1 MDHRLLQIL
10 ENTACLSKSQLQGY
24 LDKSLQ
30 PEELYAVEMHLI
42 ECPICN
48 DAIEG
53 LNGVQQLSHLLNT
66 IPVMTKFPIPK
77 NKDKKP
83 AEPKND
89 TSSTVPTVSDNKN
102 KTENSGMPD
111 TGERSRPVAPA
122 AKNNPP
128 KSTWGRQWGKP
139 LGIAAA
145 LVFLFSMLW
154 YFELGGA
161 DELLRTGD
169 TVAIDPD
176 SDTLFADAALQTKPE
191 HLSSTPVTKDSTSIV
206 AVPDSVN
213 APAKPREV
221 AVKNEDEV
229 KKKELPKEKPAVKK
243 ESTINVP
250 AAVAL
255 KPSEE
260 KERQTQAQQQVVAVS
275 GEEHADNA
283 NTLRSGRSIPEQIPV
298 VKNTPA
304 VQTEKALSRSDF
316 DKGMELY
323 RQQQYGSAVLYFR
336 SAANKSSD
344 AKYYDALYYSAMA
357 YKNMG
362 KKRKAINYLK
372 KIVADESAPNKSE
385 AQRQLDTLQ

>member
-66 IPVMTKFPIPK
+66 IPVMTKLPVPK

-89 TSSTVPTVSDNKN
+89 IPGTAPTASDHKN
-102 KTENSGMPD
+102 KTENTGMPD
-111 TGERSRPVAPA
+111 TGERSRPIAPVP
-122 AKNNPP
+122 KNNPP
-128 KSTWGRQWGKP
+128 KPAWGRQWGKP

-145 LVFLFSMLW
+145 IAFLFSMLW

-161 DELLRTGD
+161 DELLRSGD
-169 TVAIDPD
+169 AAAVIPD
-176 SDTLFADAALQTKPE
+176 SDTFLADATPPAKPE
-191 HLSSTPVTKDSTSIV
+191 HLSSAPVTKDSTFAVV

-213 APAKPREV
+213 APVKPPEVALKKEEAVKMKEQPKGKPEVKKEAVVTAPVV
-221 AVKNEDEV
+221 AVKQPE
-229 KKKELPKEKPAVKK
+229 
-243 ESTINVP
+243 
-250 AAVAL
+250 
-255 KPSEE
+255 
-260 KERQTQAQQQVVAVS
+260 QQVRRAEVHPQELAAS
-275 GEEHADNA
+275 GEEHADVA
-283 NTLRSGRSIPEQIPV
+283 NTSRSERSIPEQVSV
-298 VKNTPA
+298 VNNTPA
-304 VQTEKALSRSDF
+304 VQTENTLSRSDF

-344 AKYYDALYYSAMA
+344 SKYYDALYYSAMA

-385 AQRQLDTLQ
+385 AQRQLDALQ